1 MDPNHDHAS
10 PESSAR
16 PAFLDSADTSPLI
29 RTDFT
34 DDDAWRAI
42 KEQVSAPLVVNN
54 QGSEYT
60 AGVEFVDDRRY
71 DGLTPGRLF
80 SLVGE
85 PPPYYV
91 YIADRETMTD
101 PEHPILAVDTGPT
114 VDNDTNF
121 RRGDTFRL
129 IPAAMATVEA
139 NLSIANVDF
148 VDYVD
153 SASPDG
159 VYRETYRGTYPR

>member
-1 MDPNHDHAS
+1 M
-10 PESSAR
+10 
-16 PAFLDSADTSPLI
+16 
-29 RTDFT
+29 
-34 DDDAWRAI
+34 
-42 KEQVSAPLVVNN
+42 PLVVSN

-60 AGVEFVDDRRY
+60 ADVEFVDDRRY
-71 DGLTPGRLF
+71 DGLTPGQLF

-91 YIADRETMTD
+91 YIADRATMTD

-114 VDNDTNF
+114 VDNETNY

-129 IPAAMATVEA
+129 IPSAMATVEA

-148 VDYVD
+148 GDYVD
-153 SASPDG
+153 IAGPDG